1 MRRVPEPELMEGRQ
15 QAEAY
20 AQVDFEAPHSRFIEL
35 LGRSHPELPPQG
47 LAVDFGCGPGDIT
60 LRFARAYPVWRAHG
74 IDGSDVM
81 LELARQIAARE
92 GLAERVEFMRS
103 HLPRADAPAQSYDL
117 VLCNG
122 TLHHFD
128 DPTVLWTSTR
138 QWGRPGAAVFVMDLL
153 RPRDLEQAHRFV
165 EQYVNDEPPIHQQ
178 DFLNSL
184 LASYTVDE
192 VNDQLRHTGLHQL
205 RAEQVSDRHVM
216 VSGHL
221 PARK

>member
-35 LGRSHPELPPQG
+35 LGQSHPELAAHG

-60 LRFARAYPVWRAHG
+60 LRFAHAYPDWRAHG

-81 LELARQIAARE
+81 LELARQIAIRE
-92 GLAERVEFMRS
+92 GLQEQVAFVQSR
-103 HLPRADAPAQSYDL
+103 LPRAEPPAQSYDL

-128 DPTVLWTSTR
+128 DPTVLWTSAH

-153 RPRDLEQAHRFV
+153 RPRDLVQARQFV
-165 EQYVNDEPPIHQQ
+165 EQYASNEPPIHQE
-178 DFLNSL
+178 DFFNSL
-184 LASYTVDE
+184 LASYTVEE
-192 VNDQLRHTGLHQL
+192 VRGQLHHTGLDQL
-205 RAEQVSDRHVM
+205 RAEQVSDRHIM

-221 PARK
+221 PAI

>member
-1 MRRVPEPELMEGRQ
+1 MKRVPEPELMEGHQ
-15 QAEAY
+15 QAKAY

-35 LGRSHPELPPQG
+35 LGQSHPELQTQG

-60 LRFARAYPVWRAHG
+60 LRFARAYPGWRAHG
-74 IDGSDVM
+74 IDGSGVM

-92 GLAERVEFMRS
+92 GLQEQVGFIQS
-103 HLPRADAPAQSYDL
+103 HLPRADAPTQLYDL

-128 DPTVLWTSTR
+128 DPAVLWYSTR
-138 QWGRPGAAVFVMDLL
+138 QWGRPGAALFVMDLL
-153 RPRDLEQAHRFV
+153 RPRDLEQAHQLV
-165 EQYVNDEPPIHQQ
+165 EQYASKEPPIHQE
-178 DFLNSL
+178 DFFNSL

-192 VNDQLRHTGLHQL
+192 VREQIHGAGLDQLH
-205 RAEQVSDRHVM
+205 AEQVSDRHVM

-221 PARK
+221 PVA